1 MPKTFTHWISFDTGN
16 MQKVRDA
23 FSRGS
28 GFAIKRAYT
37 HPTDMGRIVVEV
49 NSTEPYEHLDLS
61 VNSFTSPLRRHA
73 KRPAGLS
80 SGMPLDA
87 FTKIYGPLMPNA

>member
-1 MPKTFTHWISFDTGN
+1 MPETFTHWISFDTGY

-37 HPTDMGRIVVEV
+37 HPTDMSRIVVEV
-49 NSTEPYEHLDLS
+49 ESTEPYEHLDLS

-73 KRPAGLS
+73 KRPARLGG
-80 SGMPLDA
+80 GMTLEA
-87 FTKIYGPLMPNA
+87 VQNIYGPLR